1 MTRYLLD
8 TSAFWQ
14 ARINSTA
21 GLRIKE
27 LGLAESIA
35 ACTPAILEMML
46 VARNLADWRAMR
58 AAFDGMPRVDL
69 SNPADAIDLQ
79 GQLARRGQH
88 RTPVIDVL
96 VAATALQH
104 ELTVLH
110 YDRNFERL
118 TEATGGTHEWVVPA
132 GSGH

>member
-14 ARINSTA
+14 ARVNPTA
-21 GLRIKE
+21 GRRIKE
-27 LGLAESIA
+27 LGLAEFLS
-35 ACTPAILEMML
+35 ACTPAIPEMM
-46 VARNLADWRAMR
+46 VGARNLADWRAMR
-58 AAFDGMPRVDL
+58 NALDGMPRVDL
-69 SNPADAIDLQ
+69 SDPGSAIDLQ

-96 VAATALQH
+96 VAATAAGH

-110 YDRNFERL
+110 YDRDFERL
-118 TEATGGTHEWVVPA
+118 TEATGGKHEWVVPA